1 MCEAARYE
9 TISNKA
15 RLCPHPV
22 TSPDSPPRDSVIAK
36 TTNFHICKAGA
47 RASEHRMAAHS
58 EESGQAQSQTHKA
71 STSDSGAQTQIKGGD
86 FMETNYIETAG
97 IIESSRDGHL
107 SVRVDPF
114 QLQSDSALYS
124 PGGLGSKCRQVMVNT
139 GKLYQCISIEIVKK
153 NNWTK
158 IGTNFA
164 ILGLY
169 WAGQMRFRLKFG
181 HQERDKTSVT

>member
-1 MCEAARYE
+1 MPPPRHQP
-9 TISNKA
+9 
-15 RLCPHPV
+15 RL
-22 TSPDSPPRDSVIAK
+22 PPRDSVIAK

-86 FMETNYIETAG
+86 FMETNYTETTG

-107 SVRVDPF
+107 SVRMDPF

-124 PGGLGSKCRQVMVNT
+124 RGGLGSKCRQVMVNT

>member
-1 MCEAARYE
+1 MD
-9 TISNKA
+9 
-15 RLCPHPV
+15 
-22 TSPDSPPRDSVIAK
+22 TS
-36 TTNFHICKAGA
+36 
-47 RASEHRMAAHS
+47 
-58 EESGQAQSQTHKA
+58 
-71 STSDSGAQTQIKGGD
+71 
-86 FMETNYIETAG
+86 
-97 IIESSRDGHL
+97 
-107 SVRVDPF
+107 VDPF
-114 QLQSDSALYS
+114 QLQSDFALYS
-124 PGGLGSKCRQVMVNT
+124 PGSKCRQVMVNT

>member
-1 MCEAARYE
+1 
-9 TISNKA
+9 
-15 RLCPHPV
+15 
-22 TSPDSPPRDSVIAK
+22 
-36 TTNFHICKAGA
+36 
-47 RASEHRMAAHS
+47 
-58 EESGQAQSQTHKA
+58 
-71 STSDSGAQTQIKGGD
+71 
-86 FMETNYIETAG
+86 METNYIETAG
-97 IIESSRDGHL
+97 KIESSRDGHL
-107 SVRVDPF
+107 SVRMDPF
-114 QLQSDSALYS
+114 QLQSDFALYNH
-124 PGGLGSKCRQVMVNT
+124 GGLGSKGRQVMVNT